1 MDLPVLPPLK
11 PMLAKATPGL
21 PAGEPGAWWFEPKWD
36 GFRCLVF
43 RDGDEVELGS
53 RNDRPLTRYFPEL
66 LDPLRASLPE
76 RCVVD
81 GEVVV
86 AGPQGL
92 DFDALQQ
99 RIHPAASRVQRLSVE
114 TPASFV
120 AFDLVALDDRSLLDV
135 PLIDR
140 RALLEAALAAAAPP
154 VHVTPGTTDRDV
166 AADWFSRF
174 EGAGLD
180 GVMAKDPTGVY
191 QPDKRAQLKVKHQ
204 RTADCVVAGFREHKS
219 GDGPG
224 SLLLGLYDAE
234 GNLHHLGVASSF
246 SAARRAELR
255 DELAPH
261 VTDDWSAHP
270 WGRWAD
276 AMAHASGDHGRL
288 PGGQSRWN
296 ATKDLSFTPLRPDLV
311 AEVAYERV
319 DNGRF
324 RHSARFQRWRP
335 DKDPAACTFDQ
346 LEVVPPVE
354 LGSVFGTSGSDGS
367 DRTGRSG

>member
-1 MDLPVLPPLK
+1 MDLPVLPPLA
-11 PMLAKATPGL
+11 PMLAKSIPDLPEGAPG
-21 PAGEPGAWWFEPKWD
+21 EIWFEPKWD

-43 RDGDEVELGS
+43 RDGDEIELGS

-66 LDPLRASLPE
+66 LDPLRAALPE

-86 AGPQGL
+86 AGPDGL

-99 RIHPAASRVQRLSVE
+99 RIHPAASRINRLAGE
-114 TPASFV
+114 TPAQFV
-120 AFDLVALDDRSLLDV
+120 AFDLVALGDDDLRDT
-135 PLIDR
+135 PQRER
-140 RALLEAALAAAAPP
+140 RARLEAELRPNP
-154 VHVTPGTTDRDV
+154 SVHLTPGTFDRTL
-166 AADWFSRF
+166 ATDWFSRF

-180 GVMAKDPTGVY
+180 GVMAKAADGRYEPG
-191 QPDKRAQLKVKHQ
+191 KRSQFKVKHL
-204 RTADCVVAGFREHKS
+204 RTADCVVAGFREHKN

-224 SLLLGLYDAE
+224 SLMLGLYDEA
-234 GNLHHLGVASSF
+234 GDLHNLGVASSF
-246 SAARRAELR
+246 SVAVRAQLR
-255 DELAPH
+255 EDLAPY
-261 VTDDWSAHP
+261 VTDDWSTHP

-276 AMAHASGDHGRL
+276 AMAHESSTARL

-296 ATKDLSFTPLRPDLV
+296 ATKDLSFTPLRPELV

-324 RHSARFQRWRP
+324 RHSCRFRHWRP
-335 DKDPAACTFDQ
+335 DRTPESCTFEQ

-354 LGSVFGTSGSDGS
+354 LSEALGSG
-367 DRTGRSG
+367 

>member
-1 MDLPVLPPLK
+1 MPPLK
-11 PMLAKATPGL
+11 PMLAKSAPEL
-21 PAGEPGAWWFEPKWD
+21 PEASAGTYWFEPKWD
-36 GFRCLVF
+36 GFRCIVF

-53 RNDRPLTRYFPEL
+53 RNERPLTRYFPEL
-66 LDPLRASLPE
+66 LEPLKASLPE

-86 AGPQGL
+86 AGPDGL

-99 RIHPAASRVQRLSVE
+99 RIHPAESRVNRLAGE

-120 AFDLVALDDRSLLDV
+120 AFDLLAVDDRSLLSE
-135 PLIDR
+135 PLRDRR
-140 RALLEAALAAAAPP
+140 RALEEALAGAASP
-154 VHVTPGTTDRDV
+154 VHLTPGTEDRAI

-180 GVMAKDPTGVY
+180 GVMAKKATAPY
-191 QPDKRAQLKVKHQ
+191 QPDKRAQLKVKHL

-224 SLLLGLYDAE
+224 SLMLGLYDEA

-255 DELAPH
+255 EQLAPF
-261 VTDDWSAHP
+261 VAADLSDHP
-270 WGRWAD
+270 WGEWAD
-276 AMAHASGDHGRL
+276 AAAHAKSEGRL

-296 ATKDLSFTPLRPDLV
+296 AKKDLSFTPLRPELV

-335 DKDPAACTFDQ
+335 DRTPDSCTFEQ
-346 LEVVPPVE
+346 LEVVAPV
-354 LGSVFGTSGSDGS
+354 
-367 DRTGRSG
+367 DRSSISESRRQRFLTRIPR

>member
-1 MDLPVLPPLK
+1 V
-11 PMLAKATPGL
+11 
-21 PAGEPGAWWFEPKWD
+21 
-36 GFRCLVF
+36 V
-43 RDGDEVELGS
+43 LGS

-66 LDPLRASLPE
+66 LDPLRASLPD

-81 GEVVV
+81 GEIVV
-86 AGPQGL
+86 AGPEGL

-99 RIHPAASRVQRLSVE
+99 RIHPAESRVNRLAAE

-120 AFDLVALDDRSLLDV
+120 AFDLVALGDRSLLET
-135 PLIDR
+135 PLGER
-140 RALLEAALAAAAPP
+140 RRLLEEALAEAAPP
-154 VHVTPGTTDRDV
+154 VHLTPGTFDR
-166 AADWFSRF
+166 ATATDWFSRF

-180 GVMAKDPTGVY
+180 GVMAKAADGTY
-191 QPDKRAQLKVKHQ
+191 QPNKRAQLKVKHL
-204 RTADCVVAGFREHKS
+204 RTADCVVAGFREHKN

-224 SLLLGLYDAE
+224 SLMLGLYDDE
-234 GNLHHLGVASSF
+234 GHLHHLGVASSF
-246 SAARRAELR
+246 SVARRAELR
-255 DELAPH
+255 EELAPH
-261 VTDDWSAHP
+261 VVADLTGHP
-270 WGRWAD
+270 WGEWAS
-276 AMAHASGDHGRL
+276 AAAHASAEGGRL

-335 DKDPAACTFDQ
+335 DRDPASCTFEQ

-354 LGSVFGTSGSDGS
+354 LSIALAGS
-367 DRTGRSG
+367 R

>member
-1 MDLPVLPPLK
+1 MPPIA
-11 PMLAKATPGL
+11 PMLAKSVPALPTSTPGDH
-21 PAGEPGAWWFEPKWD
+21 WFEPKWD

-43 RDGDEVELGS
+43 RDGDEIELGS

-66 LDPLRASLPE
+66 LGPLAASLPD

-86 AGPQGL
+86 AGPDGL

-99 RIHPAASRVQRLSVE
+99 RIHPAASRITRLSQE

-120 AFDLVALDDRSLLDV
+120 AFDLIALGDEDLREVSLRE
-135 PLIDR
+135 R
-140 RALLEAALAAAAPP
+140 RTRLEAALADRVDP
-154 VHVTPGTTDRDV
+154 VHLTPGTYDRSI
-166 AADWFSRF
+166 AEDWFSRF

-180 GVMAKDPTGVY
+180 GVMAKPADGRYEPG
-191 QPDKRAQLKVKHQ
+191 KRSQLKVKHL
-204 RTADCVVAGFREHKS
+204 RTADCVVAGFREHKN

-224 SLLLGLYDAE
+224 SLMLGLYDDD
-234 GNLHHLGVASSF
+234 GHLHHLGVASSF
-246 SAARRAELR
+246 SVARRAELR
-255 DELAPH
+255 AELAPH
-261 VTDDWSAHP
+261 VTDDWSEHP

-276 AMAHASGDHGRL
+276 AMAHQAREGRL

-296 ATKDLSFTPLRPDLV
+296 AKKDLSFTPLRPDLV

-324 RHSARFQRWRP
+324 RHSCRFQRWRT
-335 DKDPAACTFDQ
+335 DRDPASCTFDQ
-346 LEVVPPVE
+346 LEVVPPTE
-354 LGSVFGTSGSDGS
+354 LAEALAPRAAPDG
-367 DRTGRSG
+367 R